1 MEETHIPTLNR
12 NIKELE
18 SKVDTQKKEIKNLK
32 KLILLLQNTIEKNDD
47 T

>member
-1 MEETHIPTLNR
+1 MEETHIPILNR

-18 SKVDTQKKEIKNLK
+18 TKVEKQKKEIKNLK
-32 KLILLLQNTIEKNDD
+32 NLILLLQNTIEKNDD